1 MPTLIRP
8 AAAADIEEAFL
19 WYERQQ
25 AGLGE
30 EFLRAVQSALENIAA
45 HPIRYP
51 VVHRETRR
59 VLVRRLLPRSF
70 PVLPSPFGTSSNR
83 CEIRAGDPSPRH
95 PLPAINGMR
104 PCGTCGTRALE
115 YRCDLP

>member
-30 EFLRAVQSALENIAA
+30 EFLTAVQSALENIAA

-59 VLVRRLLPRSF
+59 VLLRRFPYGIYYRVYGKLVVVVACMHGRRDPKRWRSRRRII
-70 PVLPSPFGTSSNR
+70 PKRVMTPTATAS
-83 CEIRAGDPSPRH
+83 
-95 PLPAINGMR
+95 
-104 PCGTCGTRALE
+104 
-115 YRCDLP
+115 

>member
-1 MPTLIRP
+1 
-8 AAAADIEEAFL
+8 
-19 WYERQQ
+19 RQQ

-59 VLVRRLLPRSF
+59 VLVHRFPYGILYRVYGELLSSSPACTRGAIQGDGDPRRSVPGASAI
-70 PVLPSPFGTSSNR
+70 P
-83 CEIRAGDPSPRH
+83 RAGVSPQRAVRK
-95 PLPAINGMR
+95 PDQ
-104 PCGTCGTRALE
+104 TRLE
-115 YRCDLP
+115 YWLDLP

>member
-59 VLVRRLLPRSF
+59 VLVRWLLPRSF
-70 PVLPSPFGTSSNR
+70 PVLPFPFETSSNR
-83 CEIRAGDPSPRH
+83 CDPTGRRRHAWVWRSCGECVATARRA
-95 PLPAINGMR
+95 
-104 PCGTCGTRALE
+104 
-115 YRCDLP
+115 